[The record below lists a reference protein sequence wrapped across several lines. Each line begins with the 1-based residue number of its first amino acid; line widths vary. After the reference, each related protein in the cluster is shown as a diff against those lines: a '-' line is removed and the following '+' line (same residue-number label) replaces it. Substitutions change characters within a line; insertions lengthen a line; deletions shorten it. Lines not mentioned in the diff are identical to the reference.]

1 MELKNSI
8 LSLQWDALTIK
19 RKINNKIRN
28 LPDNKN
34 IVRLSTQPNCYTI
47 KFSEIM
53 KDKQNILSPDYYDYN
68 YQYRAIVKQLKK
80 IDPLTIYNFIV
91 KAIEDKFFF
100 RYIGVNM
107 HGFPCK
113 EKILLHTEVIKYLK
127 AII

>member
-8 LSLQWDALTIK
+8 LSLQWDALTVK

-34 IVRLSTQPNCYTI
+34 IQRLSTQPNCYI
-47 KFSEIM
+47 MQFSEIM
-53 KDKQNILSPDYYDYN
+53 KDKHNILSPEYYDFN

-100 RYIGVNM
+100 RYNGVNKYSQ
-107 HGFPCK
+107 PNK
-113 EKILLHTEVIKYLK
+113 EKILLHPEVIKYLK
-127 AII
+127 TII